1 MELRIAVAK
10 INNALSAKSGDTVE
24 IIERPNGGL
33 SAVLA
38 DGRAAGQSNKGIS
51 TMISHRVIGNISEG
65 VRDGSAIRA
74 VSSRI
79 FAEHN
84 GRVQASLTVI
94 SADMQSN
101 TILISRNS
109 PVPVFIASEGQV
121 DCLTTECDQI
131 GLRPDS
137 TPAIVELPIKAGLIV
152 VAFSDGIQNAGRQ
165 SQQTF
170 EISTT
175 LESFLDEQEPTAQ
188 EIADFLLNQAIQ
200 MDNGRPL
207 DDMSVIVMAVS
218 YQSPDQ
224 IRRMN
229 VTMTV

>member
-10 INNALSAKSGDTVE
+10 INNAFLAKSGDTVE

-38 DGRAAGQSNKGIS
+38 DGRINGQSNKGIS
-51 TMISHRVIGNISEG
+51 TMVGHRVIGNISEG

-79 FAEHN
+79 YAEHN
-84 GRVQASLTVI
+84 GHVQADLIVI

-101 TILISRNS
+101 TILVSRNS
-109 PVPVFIASEGQV
+109 PVPVFVVSEDKV
-121 DCLTTECDQI
+121 DCLTTDSEQI
-131 GLRPDS
+131 GLRADS
-137 TPAIVELPIKAGLIV
+137 TPAIVELPIHPGLV
-152 VAFSDGIQNAGRQ
+152 VAAFSDGIYHAGRQ
-165 SQQTF
+165 SQLSF
-170 EISTT
+170 EISTA
-175 LESFLDEQEPTAQ
+175 LESFLEEQEPTAQ
-188 EIADFLLNQAIQ
+188 EIADFLLNQAIR
-200 MDNGRPL
+200 MDNGRPQ
-207 DDMSVIVMAVS
+207 DDMSVVVMAVS

-229 VTMTV
+229 VTMTL

>member
-10 INNALSAKSGDTVE
+10 INNAFSAKSGDTVE

-38 DGRAAGQSNKGIS
+38 DGQANGQNNKGIS

-84 GRVQASLTVI
+84 GMVQADLTVI

-101 TILISRNS
+101 TILISRNN
-109 PVPVFIASEGQV
+109 PIPVFIVSEGQV
-121 DCLTTECDQI
+121 DSLTTECEPI

-137 TPAIVELPIKAGLIV
+137 TPAIVELPIRAGLIV
-152 VAFSDGIQNAGRQ
+152 VAFSDGIFNAGHQ

-188 EIADFLLNQAIQ
+188 EIADFLLNQAVR
-200 MDNGRPL
+200 MDNSRPA
-207 DDMSVIVMAVS
+207 DDMSVVVMAVS

>member
-10 INNALSAKSGDTVE
+10 INNAFLAKSGDTVE

-38 DGRAAGQSNKGIS
+38 DGQVNGQSNKGIS

-74 VSSRI
+74 VSSRV

-84 GRVQASLTVI
+84 GLVQAALTVI

-101 TILISRNS
+101 TILISRNT
-109 PVPVFIASEGQV
+109 PVPIFIFSEGHL
-121 DCLTTECDQI
+121 DCLTTECEPI

-137 TPAIVELPIKAGLIV
+137 TPAIVELPINPGLIV
-152 VAFSDGIQNAGRQ
+152 VAFSDGIYNAGSQ

-188 EIADFLLNQAIQ
+188 EVADFLLNQAIR
-200 MDNGRPL
+200 MDNGRPQ
-207 DDMSVIVMAVS
+207 DDMSVVVMAVS

>member
-1 MELRIAVAK
+1 MELRFAVAK
-10 INNALSAKSGDTVE
+10 VNNAFLAKSGDTVE

-33 SAVLA
+33 SAVMA
-38 DGRAAGQSNKGIS
+38 DGRINKQSNKGIS
-51 TMISHRVIGNISEG
+51 TMVGHRVIGNISEG

-84 GRVQASLTVI
+84 GHVQADVIVI

-101 TILISRNS
+101 TILVSRNS
-109 PVPVFIASEGQV
+109 PVPVFVVSQGKI
-121 DCLTTECDQI
+121 DCLTTESEQI
-131 GLRPDS
+131 GLRADIS
-137 TPAIVELPIKAGLIV
+137 PAIVELPIQPGLIV
-152 VAFSDGIQNAGRQ
+152 IAFSDGIHQAGQQ

-170 EISTT
+170 EISTAI
-175 LESFLDEQEPTAQ
+175 ESFLEEQEPTAQ
-188 EIADFLLNQAIQ
+188 EIADFLLNQAIR
-200 MDNGRPL
+200 MDHGRPQ
-207 DDMSVIVMAVS
+207 DDMTVVAMTVS

-229 VTMTV
+229 VTMSL

>member
-1 MELRIAVAK
+1 MELRIAVSK
-10 INNALSAKSGDTVE
+10 INNAFLAQSGDTVE

-33 SAVLA
+33 STVLA
-38 DGRAAGQSNKGIS
+38 DGQVNGQSNKGIS

-74 VSSRI
+74 VSSRV

-84 GRVQASLTVI
+84 GLVQAALTVI

-109 PVPVFIASEGQV
+109 PIPVFIASDGKV
-121 DCLTTECDQI
+121 DCLTTECEPI

-152 VAFSDGIQNAGRQ
+152 VAFSDGIFNAGHQ

-188 EIADFLLNQAIQ
+188 EIADFLLNQAIR

-207 DDMSVIVMAVS
+207 DDMSVVVMAVS

>member
-10 INNALSAKSGDTVE
+10 INNALLAKSGDTVE

-38 DGRAAGQSNKGIS
+38 DGRANGISNKGIS

-84 GRVQASLTVI
+84 GQVQASLTVI

-109 PVPVFIASEGQV
+109 PVPVFIVSEGQV
-121 DCLTTECDQI
+121 DCLTTECEQI
-131 GLRPDS
+131 GLGPDS

-152 VAFSDGIQNAGRQ
+152 VAFSDGIQNAGLQ

-188 EIADFLLNQAIQ
+188 EIADFLLNQAVQ

-207 DDMSVIVMAVS
+207 DDMSVVVMAVS